1 MAFRRD
7 FIYINVHT
15 HTICP
20 VDMRNIESLKTEQ
33 IFILSLTPI
42 LRTRP
47 ILFRN
52 FFFQWISK
60 VCRTEYVSLCAT

>member
-1 MAFRRD
+1 MPFRRD

-15 HTICP
+15 HKICP

-33 IFILSLTPI
+33 IFILSLTLV

-47 ILFRN
+47 LLFRI
-52 FFFQWISK
+52 FFFP
-60 VCRTEYVSLCAT
+60 V